1 MLSKCRNGVQ
11 FSVNVSMVTMIT
23 VYIYRPSISKELKA
37 LYRHIIFFYGVG
49 GGGRGREERGGGRER
64 RGRGGGEGWKR
75 RKRKRRGRKVRERE
89 GEPEHERKEEGQ
101 KDIRCYYAH
110 LTDGTEQGS
119 Q

>member
-49 GGGRGREERGGGRER
+49 VGGEEGRKEEGGEREGEEEGEKVGRGGRGRGEEER
-64 RGRGGGEGWKR
+64 
-75 RKRKRRGRKVRERE
+75 
-89 GEPEHERKEEGQ
+89 
-101 KDIRCYYAH
+101 
-110 LTDGTEQGS
+110 
-119 Q
+119 

>member
-1 MLSKCRNGVQ
+1 MLSKCRNAVQ

-64 RGRGGGEGWKR
+64 EGEEEGEKVGRGGRGRGEE
-75 RKRKRRGRKVRERE
+75 ER
-89 GEPEHERKEEGQ
+89 
-101 KDIRCYYAH
+101 
-110 LTDGTEQGS
+110 
-119 Q
+119 